1 MNRIVWIFFISTLNC
16 FNTSSQANNL
26 TFDRLTI
33 AFNDNSLIPQYYTLI
48 VKTKKV
54 YSMTPFVSYLH
65 IKGEKSSTTVKLNK
79 TTKKSIFNTL
89 HQIGCT
95 IILQDNA
102 PISGDNYFVIQTFI
116 ADTLTNTY
124 CISEALAPPE
134 IKKMYEVISR
144 HK

>member
-1 MNRIVWIFFISTLNC
+1 
-16 FNTSSQANNL
+16 
-26 TFDRLTI
+26 
-33 AFNDNSLIPQYYTLI
+33 
-48 VKTKKV
+48 
-54 YSMTPFVSYLH
+54 MTPFVSYLH
-65 IKGEKSSTTVKLNK
+65 IKGEKSSTAVKLNK

-102 PISGDNYFVIQTFI
+102 PISGNNYFVIQTFI